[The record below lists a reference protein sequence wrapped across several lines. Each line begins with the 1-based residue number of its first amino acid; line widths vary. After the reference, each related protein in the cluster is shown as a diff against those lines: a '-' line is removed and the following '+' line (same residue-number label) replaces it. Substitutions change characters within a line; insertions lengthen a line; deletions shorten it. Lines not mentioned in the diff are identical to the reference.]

1 MSEKR
6 VLVVD
11 DDAAIRQMFR
21 TLLIR
26 QGYVVDAAH
35 DGSDGLSHI
44 RSGENYCAV
53 ILDLMMPLVSGFE
66 LLEIVE
72 RERPD
77 TLSRIIVTTGV
88 SRNDLRKLDPEKVFA
103 LIRKPFDIH
112 ELLRKLGE
120 CSEKASM
127 VG

>member
-21 TLLIR
+21 TLLVR
-26 QGYVVDAAH
+26 QGYVVDAAN
-35 DGSDGLSHI
+35 DGSDGLKRI
-44 RSGENYCAV
+44 RAEEYDAV
-53 ILDLMMPLVSGFE
+53 ILDLMMPITSGFE
-66 LLEIVE
+66 LLDILEHE
-72 RERPD
+72 KPN
-77 TLSRIIVTTGV
+77 TMHRIIVTTGA
-88 SRNDLRKLDPEKVFA
+88 SRNDLRKLDLNRVFA

-112 ELLRKLGE
+112 ELLRKVGE
-120 CSEKASM
+120 CSEKESL